1 MKNILRT
8 FALLFILIN
17 NSCKAQQMV
26 QTTNDVY
33 LLKTNEQQ
41 FINKPLKNL
50 LKEIKPEIK
59 TGYASND
66 NPFFFRFK
74 FITHDQQKKKK
85 KEGSWEDQ
93 VSLYVYVKDPI
104 DWKWEKR
111 PKTIGLSWT
120 KEDAEKYGNLTLIRI
135 KVISPPRE

>member
-8 FALLFILIN
+8 FALLFILSN

-26 QTTNDVY
+26 QTTKDAY
-33 LLKTNEQQ
+33 LLKTSEQQ

-59 TGYASND
+59 TAGASNEEGHQ
-66 NPFFFRFK
+66 FFSFRFR
-74 FITHDQQKKKK
+74 TLEQHKKN
-85 KEGSWEDQ
+85 EGSYEDR
-93 VSLYVYVKDPI
+93 VSVYVYVKELI

-111 PKTIGLSWT
+111 PKGKELVWT
-120 KEDAEKYGNLTLIRI
+120 KEDAEKYGNLTVIRI
-135 KVISPPRE
+135 KVINPPRD

>member
-33 LLKTNEQQ
+33 QLKTNEQQ
-41 FINKPLKNL
+41 LINKPLKNL
-50 LKEIKPEIK
+50 LKEIKSEIK
-59 TGYASND
+59 TAGASNEEGHQ
-66 NPFFFRFK
+66 FFSFRFR
-74 FITHDQQKKKK
+74 TLEQHKKN
-85 KEGSWEDQ
+85 EGSYEDR
-93 VSLYVYVKDPI
+93 VSLYVYVKEPI

-111 PKTIGLSWT
+111 PKGKELVWT
-120 KEDAEKYGNLTLIRI
+120 KEDAEKYGNLTVIRI
-135 KVISPPRE
+135 KVINQPKE

>member
-1 MKNILRT
+1 MKNVLHILVSLV
-8 FALLFILIN
+8 FLIN
-17 NSCKAQQMV
+17 YSCKAQQVV
-26 QTTNDVY
+26 QTTADVPK
-33 LLKTNEQQ
+33 LKTNEQQ
-41 FINKPLKNL
+41 FINKPLKDL

-111 PKTIGLSWT
+111 PKEIGLSWT
-120 KEDAEKYGNLTLIRI
+120 KEDAEKYGNLIVIRI
-135 KVISPPRE
+135 KVIYPQE